1 MTTGVTVITVTFTR
15 THTGLKTPTGGLMVG
30 MTTGLGR
37 LMLLPL
43 CLQHCHRLSLDH
55 RPALQ
60 RAQLVSLKE
69 ELHLPHRTL
78 YRTFQL
84 FSSSVKVTDVETGET
99 HSHVR
104 PIPTSTG

>member
-1 MTTGVTVITVTFTR
+1 MTTGVAVITVTFTR
-15 THTGLKTPTGGLMVG
+15 THTGLKTPTGGLMVD
-30 MTTGLGR
+30 MTAGLGR

-84 FSSSVKVTDVETGET
+84 
-99 HSHVR
+99 
-104 PIPTSTG
+104 STRL